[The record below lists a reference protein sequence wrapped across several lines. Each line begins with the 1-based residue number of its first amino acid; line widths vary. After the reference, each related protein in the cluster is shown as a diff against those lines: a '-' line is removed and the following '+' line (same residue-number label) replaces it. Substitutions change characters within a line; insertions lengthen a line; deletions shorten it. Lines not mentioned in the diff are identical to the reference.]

1 MQGTFLWAEW
11 NSKSGKILLSRN
23 SHFRRDTGR
32 GHTYLQKYEAE
43 RTDCHKK
50 DTDTALCI

>member
-23 SHFRRDTGR
+23 SHFRRDTGH

-43 RTDCHKK
+43 RTDCHRK